1 MASKKQMLKFSLFHF
16 FLLMNSMFFKLISET
31 TSVVLTK
38 GNADADFAQFCQQ
51 TYKYDEKS
59 L

>member
-1 MASKKQMLKFSLFHF
+1 MLKFSLFHC
-16 FLLMNSMFFKLISET
+16 FLLMNSVFFKLISET